1 MSIFDKFDKE
11 LNSADLAEQVKE
23 IKENGQGQQE
33 KVPYDEYEVK
43 LHKIEIVEC
52 KSEKHKGEPMIKASF
67 KIIAGKYKGKWINM
81 NQLIVLPFQIHLMN
95 EFLKSLDT
103 DVKVEFSTYSQ
114 YDDLLKDIEEE
125 CEKLEFVM
133 KFYEEKGYDKYEIV
147 DVFEA

>member
-11 LNSADLAEQVKE
+11 LNAEELAKEVKE
-23 IKENGQGQQE
+23 LKENGQAPQE
-33 KVPYDEYEVK
+33 KVPYDKYEVK
-43 LHKIEIVEC
+43 LNKIEIVEC

-67 KIIAGKYKGKWINM
+67 KIIAGQHKGKWINM

-103 DVKVEFSTYSQ
+103 GLEVEFSTYSK
-114 YDDLLKDIEEE
+114 YADLLKDIEEE

-133 KFYEEKGYDKYEIV
+133 DFYEDKGYDKYKITE
-147 DVFEA
+147 VFEV

>member
-11 LNSADLAEQVKE
+11 LNTEELAKE
-23 IKENGQGQQE
+23 VNEIQKNGQGTQE

-43 LHKIEIVEC
+43 LNKIEIVEC

-67 KIIAGKYKGKWINM
+67 KIIAGQYKGRWINM

-95 EFLKSLDT
+95 QFLSSLDT
-103 DVKVEFSTYSQ
+103 GLEISFTTYSA
-114 YDDLLKDIEEE
+114 YAELLKDIEEE

-133 KFYEEKGYDKYEIV
+133 EFCEEKGYDKFRIK
-147 DVFEA
+147 DVFEV